1 MWWPSIGGIAVGIG
15 GLIQPKALGVGYD
28 IIEDLLNGRFDPRLL
43 IGLIVVKAAIWAVA
57 LGSGTSGGVL
67 APLLIMGGALGA
79 VESTFMP
86 GGDRALWPLVGMAA
100 ALGGTM
106 RSPFTSVIFAL
117 ELTHDINTLP
127 ALLIASTVAHGFTVL
142 FMKRSIL
149 TEKVARRGYH
159 ISREY
164 SVDPLERLSVGEVM
178 TEEVVTVPASMPI
191 HDLMT
196 RYFFGGGPG
205 RHPGYPVVDRSGNLL
220 GVVTRSSF
228 LDHWSDALIDGG
240 SIGMGPIITYD
251 LIHQPVVTAHPG
263 ESCRAAAERMA
274 QTGVKRLMVVVPEQP
289 GRLLGIVSLGD
300 LLRARQR
307 LLDEE
312 SKRERFYGPGR
323 IVGHGSEIL

>member
-1 MWWPSIGGIAVGIG
+1 
-15 GLIQPKALGVGYD
+15 
-28 IIEDLLNGRFDPRLL
+28 
-43 IGLIVVKAAIWAVA
+43 LIVVKAIIWAVA

-79 VESTFMP
+79 IESTFLP
-86 GGDRALWPLVGMAA
+86 GGDHALWPLVSMAA

-127 ALLIASTVAHGFTVL
+127 ALLIASTVAHGFTAL

-178 TEEVVTVPASMPI
+178 TKEVVTVTASMPI
-191 HDLMT
+191 RDLMT
-196 RYFFGGGPG
+196 QHFFGSGAG
-205 RHPGYPVVDRSGNLL
+205 RHPGYPIVDGSGKLL
-220 GVVTRSSF
+220 GVITRSNF
-228 LDHWSDALIDGG
+228 LDHWVDALIDGG
-240 SIGMGPIITYD
+240 SIGMGPIIAYD
-251 LIHQPVVTAHPG
+251 LIHRPIVAAHPG

-274 QTGVKRLMVVVPEQP
+274 QTGVKRLLVVDPDEP
-289 GRLLGIVSLGD
+289 DRLLGIVSLGD

-312 SKRERFYGPGR
+312 STRERFYGPGR
-323 IVGHGSEIL
+323 TVSGPLA